1 MDFVYVSKVNSFI
14 LSAWRGANP
23 NASRNPPLRRPRHA
37 EGSYYFP
44 RGSRPSHPRVS
55 RPYAAT
61 VCRHVRN
68 NPRPVCQ
75 SARGYSP
82 RGDGD
87 FYVAPLARFD
97 RRACRKFLRRSSI
110 LEGIF
115 QRKGTAAPFN
125 RRIRTRAHVQFPGVD
140 PSSSGNFILLRVLAR
155 TGREILSQPREQAT
169 IYDNI
174 SRNIGTCRATF
185 PAIIFSDMLGK

>member
-23 NASRNPPLRRPRHA
+23 NASRNPPSRRPRHA

-44 RGSRPSHPRVS
+44 RGSRPPPSLASICCDRVS
-55 RPYAAT
+55 PREKQPASSLPIRARLLAA
-61 VCRHVRN
+61 RRL
-68 NPRPVCQ
+68 
-75 SARGYSP
+75 
-82 RGDGD
+82 GD
-87 FYVAPLARFD
+87 FYVAPLARLD
-97 RRACRKFLRRSSI
+97 RRARRKFLRRSFI

-155 TGREILSQPREQAT
+155 TGREILSQPRERAT